1 MNVETTP
8 VIIEAAINGVT
19 SKRANP
25 NVPRSAEEI
34 TADALRCFAAGAAIV
49 HNHVGVYMV
58 NGPIA
63 AAAYLESW
71 QSVWEAIP
79 GALLYPTVNGG
90 PVEQSYGHFAYL
102 AAAGCRIGVVDPGSV
117 NLGDFV
123 YANSRPDVNHQV
135 QVCVDNHLAP
145 SLAIWEPGFLRLA
158 FDLWQDDR
166 LPAGAMI
173 KLYFGGDT
181 GYLGGRFGLP
191 PTKPAFDAYLAM
203 LEGCPLPWS
212 AAVIGGDA
220 IASGIAEWTLQRGG
234 HLHVGLED
242 WAGEGQPTN
251 EELVDAAVALCAK
264 VGRPV
269 ATHDQTAELL
279 GMPVLPGT
287 PAR

>member
-1 MNVETTP
+1 VNVEATP

-19 SKRANP
+19 SKQANP

-34 TADALRCFAAGAAIV
+34 TADALRCLAAGAAIV
-49 HNHVGVYMV
+49 HNHVDVYMAS
-58 NGPIA
+58 GPTA
-63 AAAYLESW
+63 AAAYLQSW
-71 QSVWEAIP
+71 KGVWEAIP

-90 PVEQSYGHFAYL
+90 PVEQSYGHLAYL
-102 AAAGCRIGVVDPGSV
+102 AAAGCRIGVIDPGSV

-135 QVCVDNHLAP
+135 QVCADNRLAP

-158 FDLWQDDR
+158 LELWRDGR

-173 KLYFGGDT
+173 KLYFGGSA

-191 PTKPAFDAYLAM
+191 PTRPAFEAYLAM
-203 LEGCPLPWS
+203 LEGCSLPWS

-220 IASGIAEWTLQRGG
+220 IASGIAEWTLQQGG

-251 EELVDAAVALCAK
+251 EELVRAAVALCAK
-264 VGRPV
+264 AGRPV
-269 ATHDQTAELL
+269 ATHDQTTELL
-279 GMPVLPGT
+279 GMPIAG
-287 PAR
+287 